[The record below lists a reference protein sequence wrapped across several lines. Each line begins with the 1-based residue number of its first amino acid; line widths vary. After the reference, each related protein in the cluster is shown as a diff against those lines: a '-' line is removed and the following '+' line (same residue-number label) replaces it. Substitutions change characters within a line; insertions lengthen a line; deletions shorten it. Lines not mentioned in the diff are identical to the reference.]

1 MSNSIFLVTTT
12 QYCAYFTN
20 GLYGVII
27 RATKE
32 KCKLSKKLLEVTIM
46 NKTAERTVTLDKGC
60 VDVYTENGIT
70 LYASGFCER

>member
-1 MSNSIFLVTTT
+1 
-12 QYCAYFTN
+12 
-20 GLYGVII
+20 
-27 RATKE
+27 
-32 KCKLSKKLLEVTIM
+32 M